1 MSITKLFKNKNLSN
15 ATWLICGRL
24 IQSVLALIINFLT
37 ARYLGPSNYGLISY
51 AASIVAFAVPI
62 MQLGFNNIMVQE
74 LTNNP
79 EDEGEI
85 LGTSILLSIISG
97 LACIVGIFVFTL
109 VANSG
114 EMQTT
119 IVCVL
124 YAIMLIFQAT
134 EMILYWFQYKLMSKY
149 TAIVSLCAYLVVS
162 GYKIF
167 LLATSQDVTWFAISY
182 SIDYCII
189 SLTLFFIYK
198 KLGGKNFSFSVD
210 VAKRMFSRSKFYILS
225 GLAVVVYAQT
235 DKVMLKIMMGD
246 TETGLYTAAVTTA
259 GMVSFVYSAIID
271 SLRPTIFE
279 HKKNEDIDGYEKKII
294 LLYNIIVYLSLI
306 QSVAMTILAPL
317 LIKILYGSAYQLSVS
332 ALQIIVWYT
341 TFSYYGGAK
350 DVWIL
355 GEGKQKYLI
364 WLNVCGAIMNVIIN
378 FILIPI
384 WGINGAAIAS
394 LITQIF
400 TNIIMLIIIK
410 PLRRNQKLLL
420 KALNPKVLFSLFK

>member
-1 MSITKLFKNKNLSN
+1 MNILRSKNVKN
-15 ATWLICGRL
+15 AGWLIAGKV
-24 IQSVLALIINFLT
+24 IQSVLALVINTLT
-37 ARYLGPSNYGLISY
+37 ARYLGPSGFGIISY
-51 AASIVAFAVPI
+51 AASIVAFVVPI
-62 MQLGFNNIMVQE
+62 MSLGFTNVLVQE
-74 LTNNP
+74 FTNYP
-79 EDEGEI
+79 EEEGKI
-85 LGTSILLSIISG
+85 LGTSILLSCLSG
-97 LACIVGIFVFTL
+97 LACIVGVFVFTL
-109 VANSG
+109 VANPG
-114 EMQTT
+114 EVQTT

-124 YAIMLIFQAT
+124 YSIMLIFQAT
-134 EMILYWFQYKLMSKY
+134 EMIIYWFQYKLLSKY

-189 SLTLFFIYK
+189 SLALFFIYK

-259 GMVSFVYSAIID
+259 GMISFVYSAIID

-279 HKKNEDIDGYEKKII
+279 HKKNEDIEGYEKKVI

-317 LIKILYGSAYQLSVS
+317 LIKILYGSANYCLV
-332 ALQIIVWYT
+332 
-341 TFSYYGGAK
+341 YY
-350 DVWIL
+350 
-355 GEGKQKYLI
+355 
-364 WLNVCGAIMNVIIN
+364 
-378 FILIPI
+378 F
-384 WGINGAAIAS
+384 
-394 LITQIF
+394 F
-400 TNIIMLIIIK
+400 
-410 PLRRNQKLLL
+410 
-420 KALNPKVLFSLFK
+420 VLWWS

>member
-1 MSITKLFKNKNLSN
+1 MNILRSKNVKN
-15 ATWLICGRL
+15 AGWLIAGKV
-24 IQSVLALIINFLT
+24 IQSVLALVINTLT
-37 ARYLGPSNYGLISY
+37 ARYLGPSGFGIISY
-51 AASIVAFAVPI
+51 AASIVAFVVPI
-62 MQLGFNNIMVQE
+62 MSLGFTNVLVQE
-74 LTNNP
+74 FTNYP
-79 EDEGEI
+79 EEEGKI
-85 LGTSILLSIISG
+85 LGTSILLSCLSG
-97 LACIVGIFVFTL
+97 LACIVGVFVFTL
-109 VANSG
+109 VANPG
-114 EMQTT
+114 EVQTT

-124 YAIMLIFQAT
+124 YSIMLIFQAT
-134 EMILYWFQYKLMSKY
+134 EMIIYWFQYKLLSKY

-189 SLTLFFIYK
+189 SLALFFIYK

-259 GMVSFVYSAIID
+259 GMISFVYSAIID

-279 HKKNEDIDGYEKKII
+279 HKKNEDIEGYEKKVI

-364 WLNVCGAIMNVIIN
+364 WLNACGAIMNVIIN

-420 KALNPKVLFSLFK
+420 KALNPKVLFLLFK